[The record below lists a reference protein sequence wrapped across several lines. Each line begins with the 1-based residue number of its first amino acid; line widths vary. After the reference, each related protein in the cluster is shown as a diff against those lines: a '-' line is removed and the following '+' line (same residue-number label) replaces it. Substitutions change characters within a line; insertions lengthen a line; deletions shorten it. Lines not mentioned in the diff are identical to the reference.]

1 MKPTGLS
8 LNDYIDATDGIIDT
22 IWELRLKEE
31 EVYVWRDRTLPSTTG
46 QTLDL
51 EQTLREL
58 SEHNVYGPDQAVW
71 NEFFCMESLRSFIA
85 SGRKHIRME
94 IRFIGEPYGFEWH
107 EIFLS
112 SCPHSGCSSDRL
124 LLFARS
130 IESEMRSHLV
140 EMAAQDDYDY
150 VTYID
155 ANTNHHIRYLSSH
168 SSENLL
174 PPEVGDNYEK
184 ELMEYNRAYLPEDEW
199 EETTR
204 LMSLDNVL
212 KELEQNKEYI
222 LYSRT
227 IQNGILRDKKLRY
240 SYYDRQRKIILLTRS
255 DITEIRE
262 EKRQKEL
269 LQDALNAAQV
279 ANQAKSTFLSRM
291 SHDIRTPMNAI
302 TGMTEI
308 ACAHI
313 EDKERVRD
321 CLQKIRLS
329 SHHLLG
335 LINDVLDMSKIENGN
350 FPINMTPIFLPDEL
364 HEVIMIVLPEIR
376 ARQQRFDVHIKE
388 LHGETY
394 SCDALR
400 LRQILLNLLSN
411 AIKFTPNGGTI
422 VLEVEAGRTEENG
435 KAVLCF
441 TILDNGM
448 GMKPEY
454 LEHIFEPFTREK
466 DSRTDRIEGSG
477 LGMAI
482 TKRLTD
488 LLGGDIT
495 VKSRPGHGTAF
506 KVFLPMEARP
516 DTAKTGPDPGGI
528 CVLLV
533 DDDPVSLDWGCRL
546 LLSMGIRVE
555 GTGFEEAAGRYDGG
569 KQEVEAY
576 DLVILGSGLPGAEV
590 LKKAEA
596 FLHVFQSSAPFIL
609 SAYDISELKEKA
621 QDLGICGFLDRPFY
635 HSAVH
640 DCIKRYLFDTEP
652 AQQAAESFDF
662 TGVTVLLAE
671 DNEINRE
678 IAVELLE
685 GFGLKL
691 DTAINGI
698 EAVRLFRESRPGY
711 YALILMD
718 IQMPEMNGYEAA
730 RTIRSLSRED
740 GRTIPIL
747 AMTADAFVEDI
758 ESAKAAGM
766 NGHLSKP
773 VDFELLGREI
783 RKYLNRS

>member
-1 MKPTGLS
+1 
-8 LNDYIDATDGIIDT
+8 
-22 IWELRLKEE
+22 
-31 EVYVWRDRTLPSTTG
+31 
-46 QTLDL
+46 
-51 EQTLREL
+51 
-58 SEHNVYGPDQAVW
+58 
-71 NEFFCMESLRSFIA
+71 
-85 SGRKHIRME
+85 
-94 IRFIGEPYGFEWH
+94 
-107 EIFLS
+107 
-112 SCPHSGCSSDRL
+112 
-124 LLFARS
+124 
-130 IESEMRSHLV
+130 
-140 EMAAQDDYDY
+140 
-150 VTYID
+150 
-155 ANTNHHIRYLSSH
+155 
-168 SSENLL
+168 
-174 PPEVGDNYEK
+174 
-184 ELMEYNRAYLPEDEW
+184 
-199 EETTR
+199 
-204 LMSLDNVL
+204 
-212 KELEQNKEYI
+212 
-222 LYSRT
+222 
-227 IQNGILRDKKLRY
+227 
-240 SYYDRQRKIILLTRS
+240 
-255 DITEIRE
+255 
-262 EKRQKEL
+262 
-269 LQDALNAAQV
+269 
-279 ANQAKSTFLSRM
+279 
-291 SHDIRTPMNAI
+291 
-302 TGMTEI
+302 
-308 ACAHI
+308 
-313 EDKERVRD
+313 
-321 CLQKIRLS
+321 
-329 SHHLLG
+329 
-335 LINDVLDMSKIENGN
+335 
-350 FPINMTPIFLPDEL
+350 
-364 HEVIMIVLPEIR
+364 
-376 ARQQRFDVHIKE
+376 
-388 LHGETY
+388 
-394 SCDALR
+394 
-400 LRQILLNLLSN
+400 
-411 AIKFTPNGGTI
+411 
-422 VLEVEAGRTEENG
+422 
-435 KAVLCF
+435 
-441 TILDNGM
+441 M

-506 KVFLPMEARP
+506 KVFLPMEALP
-516 DTAKTGPDPGGI
+516 DTAKTGPDPGEI

-546 LLSMGIRVE
+546 LRSMGIRVE